1 MISQPICTTYHT
13 HHSFP
18 LRYLMHTLTGSIIAW
33 QFIHKS
39 NKTPPAAVSTTRGG
53 RDRTLR
59 ALANQCSK
67 PPPDLTPN
75 AAIRSAAL
83 SRRAGH
89 VRQSQTKLIRRV
101 VWIITTPLGGLTE
114 TLSGGPVLV
123 PWCPGW
129 CRCTPVAGRWGGFVV
144 VVEGRISGLRGWS
157 GGC

>member
-1 MISQPICTTYHT
+1 M
-13 HHSFP
+13 
-18 LRYLMHTLTGSIIAW
+18 
-33 QFIHKS
+33 
-39 NKTPPAAVSTTRGG
+39 STTRGG

-144 VVEGRISGLRGWS
+144 VVEGRISGLARLVWGVLMRGVWDLAA
-157 GGC
+157 GVGRGVNTAEERRGLGE